1 MSYPIPFGKYLL
13 LERVNVGG
21 MAEVFKAKAF
31 GVEGFE
37 RILAIKRILPNMA
50 DDDEFINMFVDEA
63 RIAVQLSHANV
74 VQIYELGKYENQY
87 YIAME
92 YVAGKDLR
100 SVLDHVRAK
109 KELLPLPASA
119 FIVSKI
125 CEGLDYAHR
134 KADPTGRPLNVIHR
148 DVSPQNILVSYE
160 GAVKIT
166 DFGIAK
172 AEDRASKT
180 QAGVLKGKFGYMS
193 PEQVRGLEIDHRS
206 DIFAVGILM
215 YEMITG
221 KRLFLGES
229 DFSTLEK
236 VRNADV
242 PSPSQ
247 VNPNVSPELERVM
260 MKALAKERDERYQWA
275 SELHDDLQQFLI
287 EENTIYNAKR
297 CAALLQQEFKADI
310 DAEMAKMEEF
320 MKVQAP
326 QNAEALA
333 GAEEARAA
341 PFKTDPGAAASGEKT
356 MIFETGFNAH
366 ANVSTELASDSVGR
380 EGGPGPSAGER
391 RTGNEARTG
400 SSVIQGALR
409 PSLQPRPSYSG
420 RSPPDAARSQQKHL
434 GAIIIAI
441 AAFLAALILLI
452 VLLAG
457 PSGDVGTIVITSTP
471 TDQVDLYL
479 DGNLIASKTPLT
491 RNDITVGEHIL
502 LTRGNG
508 FADRAYRF
516 ELVAGNPAVINVEL
530 ERTTPP
536 PPATDA
542 TIDVVTD
549 PPGAS
554 VRISGLPQ
562 GVTPLTVK
570 NQDPSRPVILEISK
584 DGYQTVTQSAVFP
597 SGQKTATV
605 RVTLMSGNK
614 PTPTAGKGT
623 LVVKS
628 DPPGAT
634 VYLGR
639 LKQRGV
645 TPLEIKDLDT
655 SKTYDVELAKDGFR
669 HIKTTAS
676 FKDGL
681 ALVSETLDES
691 GATKAREKNKE
702 KVREKIK
709 EKTGGG
715 GGGGGKCSGSGAKL
729 SVMSK
734 GEGDCKV
741 TVGKT
746 EIGVAPIFNE
756 DVPVGRC
763 DIRVVCASG
772 KKYATSRTLKAGGV
786 EKIIIKPEDWQ

>member
-1 MSYPIPFGKYLL
+1 MNYPIPFGKYLL

-63 RIAVQLSHANV
+63 RIAVQLSHANI
-74 VQIYELGKYENQY
+74 VQIYELGKFDNQY

-100 SVLDHVRAK
+100 FILDHVRKK

-242 PSPSQ
+242 PLPSQ
-247 VNPNVSPELERVM
+247 VNPKVSPELERIM
-260 MKALAKERDERYQWA
+260 MKTLAKERDDRYQWG

-287 EENTIYNAKR
+287 EDNTIYNAKR
-297 CAALLQQEFKADI
+297 CSSLLQTEFKLDI

-326 QNAEALA
+326 QNAEAMA
-333 GAEEARAA
+333 GVEQARAA
-341 PFKTDPGAAASGEKT
+341 PFKTDPGAATSGEKT
-356 MIFETGFNAH
+356 MIFESAMAAH
-366 ANVSTELASDSVGR
+366 QNVATEIAPENVGHQGWQGS
-380 EGGPGPSAGER
+380 GGPGLRP
-391 RTGNEARTG
+391 GNDARTG
-400 SSVIQGALR
+400 SVVLQGGPR
-409 PSLQPRPSYSG
+409 SSLQPRPSYTGHGSQEGSG
-420 RSPPDAARSQQKHL
+420 GQQKHL

-441 AAFLAALILLI
+441 AAFLAALILLV

-457 PSGDVGTIVITSTP
+457 PNGDVGTIVITSTP

-479 DGNLIASKTPLT
+479 DGNIIGSKTPLT

-502 LTRGNG
+502 LARGNG

-530 ERTTPP
+530 ERIAPP
-536 PPATDA
+536 PPTNDA
-542 TIDVVTD
+542 MIEVVTD

-554 VRISGLPQ
+554 VRIGGLPQ
-562 GVTPLTVK
+562 GVTPLTMK
-570 NQDPSRPVILEISK
+570 NQDPSRPVILEIVK
-584 DGYQTVTQSAVFP
+584 DGYQTITQSVTFLR
-597 SGQKTATV
+597 GQKTTTV
-605 RVTLMSGNK
+605 RVTMTSASK
-614 PTPTAGKGT
+614 PPSTVGKGT

-639 LKQRGV
+639 IKQGV
-645 TPLEIKDLDT
+645 TPLEIPNLDT
-655 SKTYDVELAKDGFR
+655 SKTYDVELAKDGFKR
-669 HIKTTAS
+669 ERATAA
-676 FKDGL
+676 FKDGNL
-681 ALVSETLDES
+681 TLVQETLHELGS
-691 GATKAREKNKE
+691 T
-702 KVREKIK
+702 KVREKVK
-709 EKTGGG
+709 EKAKEKVADA

-729 SVMSK
+729 SVMPI
-734 GEGDCKV
+734 GEADCKV
-741 TVGKT
+741 TVGKADV
-746 EIGVAPIFNE
+746 GVAPFVNKE
-756 DVPVGRC
+756 APVGRC
-763 DIRVVCASG
+763 DVKVVCASG
-772 KKYATSRTLKAGGV
+772 KKYSTARTLKAGAS
-786 EKIIIKPEDWQ
+786 EKVIIKSGDWQ